1 MGVFLRFDTIGS
13 FSRLPLQGATI
24 HFTLDIRKTHYQCG
38 RVPES
43 TYVVASDHGVFS
55 KVGVEMLNLIEMSIK
70 VCFTEQRA
78 DLMCFQ

>member
-1 MGVFLRFDTIGS
+1 MLSSGLIPSEVFPDCHYKEL
-13 FSRLPLQGATI
+13 
-24 HFTLDIRKTHYQCG
+24 HFTLDVRKTHYQCG